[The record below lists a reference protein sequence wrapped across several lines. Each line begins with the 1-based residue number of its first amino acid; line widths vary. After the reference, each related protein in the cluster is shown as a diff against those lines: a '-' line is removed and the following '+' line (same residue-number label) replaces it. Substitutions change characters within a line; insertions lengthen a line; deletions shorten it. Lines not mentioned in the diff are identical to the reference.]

1 MLYYWIHGIP
11 TGIETLERH
20 SRLAN
25 WLLLAEL
32 VLV

>member
-1 MLYYWIHGIP
+1 MLYYWILGIP
-11 TGIETLERH
+11 TGIETRERH